1 MFVEPSFPLLLELGL
16 EILVAHLLPFWLF
29 FFIMILTRMGIGG
42 ELNLFVGLI
51 NDGARIGV
59 ALLLEAEL
67 DALVVRVW
75 NWVHTKF

>member
-1 MFVEPSFPLLLELGL
+1 MFVEPIFPLLLKLGL

-29 FFIMILTRMGIGG
+29 FFIMILTRMGIGDG
-42 ELNLFVGLI
+42 LSLFVGLI

>member
-1 MFVEPSFPLLLELGL
+1 
-16 EILVAHLLPFWLF
+16 
-29 FFIMILTRMGIGG
+29 MGIGG

-75 NWVHTKF
+75 NWVHTKIWVNF